1 MYVIQACRVI
11 YVYKSKSSKIKL
23 CVHILVDEIQVYNH
37 IAPLTLHV
45 GISIFLFSRTQCQLK
60 R

>member
-1 MYVIQACRVI
+1 MYMIQVRPDM
-11 YVYKSKSSKIKL
+11 YVYKFKSSKIKR

-45 GISIFLFSRTQCQLK
+45 GFSIFLFSRTQC
-60 R
+60 

>member
-1 MYVIQACRVI
+1 MYMIQVRPDM
-11 YVYKSKSSKIKL
+11 YVYKFKSSKIKL

-45 GISIFLFSRTQCQLK
+45 GFSIFLFSRTQC
-60 R
+60 